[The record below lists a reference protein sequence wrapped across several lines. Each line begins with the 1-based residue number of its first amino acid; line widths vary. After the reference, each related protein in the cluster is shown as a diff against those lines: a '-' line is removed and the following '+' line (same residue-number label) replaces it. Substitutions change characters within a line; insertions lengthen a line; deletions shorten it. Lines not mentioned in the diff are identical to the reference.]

1 MRILVTPP
9 YFRYVLPRYLPL
21 FSSLGIEVENP
32 DVVQQMTESE
42 LLDLI
47 DRYDG
52 VIAGDDEF
60 TAAVLEKGARHSL
73 KVIAK
78 WGVGVN
84 AIDLEAAN
92 RLGIAVRYSPGALSD
107 AVADVVW
114 GYILTLA
121 RGLHLSD
128 RMVRDGNWE
137 KIPGFLL
144 RGRKLGVIGVGNI
157 GRQVALRAIP
167 FGMDLLGYDIKK
179 IDTGFLP
186 DPDRMRIVH
195 KTALLENSD
204 FVVLSCDLNPTSYHL
219 ISRQELSKMKKDAY
233 LINVARGPI
242 VDEKSLVEALE
253 NGEIAGAA
261 LDVYEQEPLPQGS
274 RLRKLPNTLLNSH
287 NAFNADKATEFVHEN
302 TVKELLTILVPK
314 YKLDPMR
321 DNGD

>member
-21 FSSLGIEVENP
+21 FSSLGIEVEDP
-32 DVVQQMTESE
+32 EVVQQMTESE
-42 LLDLI
+42 LLDII

-60 TAAVLEKGARHSL
+60 TAAVLEKGARHFL
-73 KVIAK
+73 KVIVK

-128 RMVRDGNWE
+128 RMVRDGNWG

-179 IDTGFLP
+179 IDTEFLP
-186 DPDRMRIVH
+186 DPGRMRMVS
-195 KTALLENSD
+195 KTSLLENSD
-204 FVVLSCDLNPTSYHL
+204 FVVLSCDLNPTSFHL
-219 ISRQELSKMKKDAY
+219 ISRQELSSMKNVAY

-253 NGEIAGAA
+253 TGQIAGAA
-261 LDVYEQEPLPQGS
+261 LDVYEREPLPQES
-274 RLRKLPNTLLNSH
+274 RLRKLNTTLLSSH
-287 NAFNADKATEFVHEN
+287 NAFNADKATDFIHEN
-302 TVKELLTILVPK
+302 TVKELLTVLVPSYSSK
-314 YKLDPMR
+314 SVQS
-321 DNGD
+321 